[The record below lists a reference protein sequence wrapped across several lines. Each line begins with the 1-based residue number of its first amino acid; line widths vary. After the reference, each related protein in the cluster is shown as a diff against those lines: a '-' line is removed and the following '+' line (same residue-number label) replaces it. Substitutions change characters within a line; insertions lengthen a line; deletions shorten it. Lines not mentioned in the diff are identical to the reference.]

1 MIVDK
6 VDRCDGISP
15 TTISKLFVEEKNEEG
30 VPFSFG
36 VVVRFIY
43 TCDVFWRQ

>member
-1 MIVDK
+1 MELANNHKQII
-6 VDRCDGISP
+6 CGG
-15 TTISKLFVEEKNEEG
+15 KNEEG